1 MANMPRMQSMTDLL
15 KSIWTRLGSM
25 SLAIILLVVLAIA
38 SVIGTVLLQNQEQA
52 DYLQQFGP
60 LWYWVFRSLGL
71 FDMYHTWWFLTI
83 LGFLMVSLT
92 ACLWRN
98 VPLMLKEMRTRRVA
112 VPEKALKRFRFLH
125 DWQLDRQLSADSL
138 GTAFQQRLQGWEFK
152 HSEEGGRT
160 IIRAD
165 KGRWNKWGYIL
176 VHSAILIVL
185 IGGWMSVHYGFRG
198 NMAVPE
204 GGKESE
210 ISFLKGTSVDH
221 LTMPFEVRCNSFFI
235 DFYPTGAPKEF
246 RSNLTIID
254 GGKEVL
260 TSDIIVNEPL
270 YYKGVRIYQASFGD
284 SGSAITFKLFHMDG
298 SKKIDIAKTH
308 VYESWTDEATGVSI
322 KVTDFK
328 PYNVENMANPGEPN
342 KWQDLGPAV
351 EFEMRGPGLKPVKIK
366 LYQNPFI
373 DADGVNQGS
382 FMSISLSGNAADYKP
397 VALGLDFSNPTEWQL
412 FHAFMQRLSE
422 KSNGSKPQQANL
434 KAFKQAMNDVFGDN
448 RPENFQEMAMRT
460 LQAVS
465 MLPQLPWP
473 LLPILDDFD
482 QHYYTGLQLAQDPG
496 MNVVWIGSALLV
508 IGLCIMLYMPHRK
521 LWLIIRHEGSG
532 KKMHVSLAGMANRN
546 QLSFEQTFNLL
557 FTELGQDFS
566 HLKETKGSTA

>member
-1 MANMPRMQSMTDLL
+1 MTDLI
-15 KSIWTRLGSM
+15 KSIWSRLSSM

-38 SVIGTVLLQNQEQA
+38 SVIGTVLLQNQDQA

-83 LGFLMVSLT
+83 LGFLMVSVS

-98 VPLMLKEMRTRRVA
+98 VPLMLKEMRSRKGTL
-112 VPEKALKRFRFLH
+112 PEKSLQRFKFLH
-125 DWQLDRQLSADSL
+125 DWHLDKQLSVEAL
-138 GTAFQQRLQGWEFK
+138 GEAFQQRLQGWEFK
-152 HSEEGGRT
+152 QTEEEGRT

-165 KGRWNKWGYIL
+165 KGRWNKWGYII
-176 VHSAILIVL
+176 VHSAILVILV
-185 IGGWMSVHYGFRG
+185 GGWIGVHYGFRG
-198 NMAVPE
+198 NMAVVE
-204 GGKESE
+204 GGVETQSE
-210 ISFLKGTSVDH
+210 ISFLKGTSTDH
-221 LTMPFEVRCNSFFI
+221 LTMPFEIRCNSFFI

-246 RSNLTIID
+246 RSNLTIVD
-254 GGKEVL
+254 GGKDVL

-284 SGSAITFKLFHMDG
+284 GGSEITFKLFHMDG
-298 SKKIDIAKTH
+298 SKKIDTVKTH
-308 VYESWTDEATGVSI
+308 VYETWTDPKTKTSI

-342 KWQDLGPAV
+342 KWQDLGAAV

-382 FMSISLSGNAADYKP
+382 FMSISLSGDAKDYKP
-397 VALGLDFSNPTEWQL
+397 VALGLDLTNATEWNL
-412 FHAFMQRLSE
+412 FHAFMKRLGE
-422 KSNGSKPQQANL
+422 NKDTGNTQQANL
-434 KAFKQAMNDVFGDN
+434 KAFKLGMTDVFGDK
-448 RPENFQEMAMRT
+448 RPEKFQEMAMRT
-460 LQAVS
+460 LQAVN

-473 LLPILDDFD
+473 LLPILSDFD
-482 QHYYTGLQLAQDPG
+482 HVYYTGLQLAQDPG
-496 MNVVWIGSALLV
+496 MNIVWIGSALLV

-521 LWLIIRHEGSG
+521 LWLIIRHDKSG
-532 KKMHVSLAGMANRN
+532 NKMHVSLAGMANRN
-546 QLSFEQTFNLL
+546 QLSFEQAFNLL
-557 FTELGQDFS
+557 FTELGHDVS
-566 HLKETKGSTA
+566 RMKESKGSAA

>member
-1 MANMPRMQSMTDLL
+1 MPPMQSMTDLF
-15 KSIWTRLGSM
+15 KSIWVRLGSM

-38 SVIGTVLLQNQEQA
+38 SVIGTVLLQNQDQA

-98 VPLMLKEMRTRRVA
+98 VPLMLKEMRSRKVTL
-112 VPEKALKRFRFLH
+112 PEKALKRFKFLN
-125 DWQLDRQLSADSL
+125 DWQLDKQLSAEAL
-138 GTAFQQRLQGWEFK
+138 GEAFQQRLQGWEFK
-152 HSEEGGRT
+152 TSEEQGRT

-176 VHSAILIVL
+176 VHSAILIIL
-185 IGGWMSVHYGFRG
+185 IGGWLSVHYGLRG
-198 NMAVPE
+198 NMAVVE
-204 GGKESE
+204 GGQQTESE
-210 ISFLKGTSVDH
+210 ISFLEGTSTEH
-221 LTMPFEVRCNSFFI
+221 LKMPFEIRCNSFFI

-246 RSNLTIID
+246 RSNLTIVD
-254 GGKEVL
+254 GGKDVL

-284 SGSAITFKLFHMDG
+284 GGSEITFKLFHMDG
-298 SKKIDIAKTH
+298 SKKIDTVKTH
-308 VYESWTDEATGVSI
+308 VYETWTDPKTKTSI

-328 PYNVENMANPGEPN
+328 PYNVENMGNPGEPN

-366 LYQNPFI
+366 LYQNAFI
-373 DADGVNQGS
+373 DPDGVNQGS
-382 FMSISLSGNAADYKP
+382 FMSISLSGDAKDYKP
-397 VALGLDFSNPTEWQL
+397 VALGLDLSNETEWNL
-412 FHAFMQRLSE
+412 FHAFMKRLGE
-422 KSNGSKPQQANL
+422 IKDDSNAQQANL
-434 KAFKQAMNDVFGDN
+434 KAFKLAMNDVFGDK
-448 RPENFQEMAMRT
+448 RPEKFQEMAMRT
-460 LQAVS
+460 LQAVN

-473 LLPILDDFD
+473 LLPSLADFD
-482 QHYYTGLQLAQDPG
+482 QVYYTGLQLARDPG
-496 MNVVWIGSALLV
+496 MNVVWIGSAILV

-521 LWLIIRHEGSG
+521 LWLIVRHDKSG
-532 KKMHVSLAGMANRN
+532 NKVHVSLAGMANRN
-546 QLSFEQTFNLL
+546 QLSFEQAFNLL
-557 FTELGQDFS
+557 FTKLGQDFS
-566 HLKETKGSTA
+566 RIKDSKGSAA